1 MAAAP
6 GGEARALINDNP
18 ELQSYYQSL
27 ESRVGY
33 RLVLGGTRHFGYWYV
48 RMLSLNPPGGNITLR
63 SCDGAVLGR
72 RVRVAAWY
80 ECPWDDGWLLSSSDD
95 GHGMTAVY
103 DFPPVVRALSAG
115 THTFWW

>member
-6 GGEARALINDNP
+6 GGEARPLINDNP

-48 RMLSLNPPGGNITLR
+48 CLLLYILR
-63 SCDGAVLGR
+63 QS
-72 RVRVAAWY
+72 
-80 ECPWDDGWLLSSSDD
+80 
-95 GHGMTAVY
+95 
-103 DFPPVVRALSAG
+103 
-115 THTFWW
+115 

>member
-6 GGEARALINDNP
+6 GGGAAPLINDNP

-48 RMLSLNPPGGNITLR
+48 YLLL
-63 SCDGAVLGR
+63 
-72 RVRVAAWY
+72 
-80 ECPWDDGWLLSSSDD
+80 LLSPFRMHITPRSRA
-95 GHGMTAVY
+95 GTGEKGQG
-103 DFPPVVRALSAG
+103 FCLVRAPMG
-115 THTFWW
+115 

>member
-6 GGEARALINDNP
+6 GGEARPLINDNP

-48 RMLSLNPPGGNITLR
+48 CL
-63 SCDGAVLGR
+63 
-72 RVRVAAWY
+72 
-80 ECPWDDGWLLSSSDD
+80 
-95 GHGMTAVY
+95 
-103 DFPPVVRALSAG
+103 F
-115 THTFWW
+115 

>member
-6 GGEARALINDNP
+6 GGGSAPVINDNP

-48 RMLSLNPPGGNITLR
+48 CLLLLMSPITMRITPR
-63 SCDGAVLGR
+63 SWAGTGEKGQGCYL
-72 RVRVAAWY
+72 
-80 ECPWDDGWLLSSSDD
+80 
-95 GHGMTAVY
+95 
-103 DFPPVVRALSAG
+103 VRAPMR
-115 THTFWW
+115 

>member
-6 GGEARALINDNP
+6 GGTAGPVINDNP

-48 RMLSLNPPGGNITLR
+48 CLLDFMSSYWDVHITPSAMGPVVVVR
-63 SCDGAVLGR
+63 IA
-72 RVRVAAWY
+72 RVAASY
-80 ECPWDDGWLLSSSDD
+80 E
-95 GHGMTAVY
+95 HI
-103 DFPPVVRALSAG
+103 
-115 THTFWW
+115 